1 MVTGWSVS
9 YVQLLLGVN
18 NGSYSSSCVI
28 YQVENL
34 NSKISLDKS
43 DPLMVCVP
51 FSGLSSIAQSITAL
65 QGITS
70 AYLLFLFLYFFYPHS
85 QRPDLGNLVT
95 YWVHSAASKGQF
107 CKTKFTLYTDLTSL
121 IFLCCSLP
129 VWVLFGQECW
139 HNSNRMRH
147 QHDICTRHDK

>member
-1 MVTGWSVS
+1 M
-9 YVQLLLGVN
+9 QLLLGVN

-28 YQVENL
+28 AQVENL

-51 FSGLSSIAQSITAL
+51 FSGFSSIAQSITAM

-70 AYLLFLFLYFFYPHS
+70 AYLLFLFLYFFHPHS

-95 YWVHSAASKGQF
+95 Y
-107 CKTKFTLYTDLTSL
+107 
-121 IFLCCSLP
+121 
-129 VWVLFGQECW
+129 
-139 HNSNRMRH
+139 
-147 QHDICTRHDK
+147 